1 MSSAQ
6 TIIRLLQSQKKFL
19 AIAESCTGGWLSKQ
33 VTDIAGAS
41 KVMTGSIVAYSN
53 EAKRRV
59 LGVSGKILTSR
70 GAVSKETACAMAEK
84 VRRLFGADY
93 GLSVTGIS
101 GPTGGSVSKPVG
113 LTYIGLSTART
124 TQGHRFLFKGDRAGN
139 RRQAV
144 HKALQILNTELG
156 RADIGRERR
165 SG

>member
-1 MSSAQ
+1 MNAS
-6 TIIRLLQSQKKFL
+6 TRLAEILVRELTKRGKTVAF
-19 AIAESCTGGWLSKQ
+19 AESCTGGWLSKQ

-41 KVMTGSIVAYSN
+41 NVFKGSVAAYSN

-84 VRRLFGADY
+84 VRRLFDADY

-113 LTYIGLSTART
+113 LTYIGLSTARAT
-124 TQGHRFLFKGDRAGN
+124 RGHRFLFKGDRAGN
-139 RRQAV
+139 RLRTVQ
-144 HKALQILNTELG
+144 KALEILKDELWG
-156 RADIGRERR
+156 TRTVD
-165 SG
+165 